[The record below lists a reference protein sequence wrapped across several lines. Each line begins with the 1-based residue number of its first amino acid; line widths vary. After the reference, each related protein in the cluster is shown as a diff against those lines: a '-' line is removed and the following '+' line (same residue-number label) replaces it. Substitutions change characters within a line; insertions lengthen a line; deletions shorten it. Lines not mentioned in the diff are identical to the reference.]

1 MKRATLSSLPLLLV
15 VTQAAAQP
23 AANCGDAVTQLELN
37 MCAAADYEAA
47 DAALNRVWKQARA
60 FARELDAGQ
69 DERLKGAEN
78 ALLAAQRGWI
88 AYRDGHCTLA
98 GFDARG
104 GSMEPMLVSG
114 CLAANTRLRTQE
126 LQQFVSGEPQ

>member
-15 VTQAAAQP
+15 VAHAVAQP
-23 AANCGDAVTQLELN
+23 AANCGDAVTQLDLN

-60 FARELDAGQ
+60 LARELDAGQ
-69 DERLKGAEN
+69 DERLKGAED

-114 CLAANTRLRTQE
+114 CLAATTRLRTQE
-126 LQQFVSGEPQ
+126 LQQFVAGQPQ

>member
-1 MKRATLSSLPLLLV
+1 MKRAAFLTLPLLLL
-15 VTQAAAQP
+15 AGPLPAQP
-23 AANCGDAVTQLELN
+23 APDCGNAITQLDLN
-37 MCAAADYEAA
+37 LCAAAEYDAA
-47 DAALNRVWKQARA
+47 DRDLNRVWKQARA
-60 FARELDAGQ
+60 KAKELDAGL
-69 DERLKGAEN
+69 EGRLKGAEE

-114 CLAANTRLRTQE
+114 CLAATTRLRTRE
-126 LQQFVSGEPQ
+126 LQDFVAGDQQ